1 MMVSK
6 SELFDTL
13 MEVEMLVGYARVSSV
28 GQKLDVQLE
37 KLNGCE
43 KIFQEKKSG
52 TTDQRPALQ
61 ECLNF
66 VREGD
71 TLVVTK
77 LDRLARSTLHLC
89 QISDMLNNKGVH
101 LKVIDQCIDTSMST
115 GRLLF
120 NILGAIAQFEN
131 EIRHERQM
139 DGIEKA
145 KEKGVLFGRKK
156 NLNSKQVF
164 ELRQKRSDG
173 VLIKELMDEYGI
185 SKPSVYRY
193 LKNRKNVIE

>member
-1 MMVSK
+1 
-6 SELFDTL
+6 
-13 MEVEMLVGYARVSSV
+13 MLVGYARVSSV

-61 ECLNF
+61 ECINF

-89 QISDMLNNKGVH
+89 KISDMLNNKGVH

-120 NILGAIAQFEN
+120 
-131 EIRHERQM
+131 
-139 DGIEKA
+139 
-145 KEKGVLFGRKK
+145 
-156 NLNSKQVF
+156 
-164 ELRQKRSDG
+164 
-173 VLIKELMDEYGI
+173 
-185 SKPSVYRY
+185 
-193 LKNRKNVIE
+193 